1 MNGLPRPGDE
11 FTVDGY
17 VFHVQSM
24 RERHV
29 SLLRVTASE
38 NPDVPADAGGDA
50 GAGTQAVQAED
61 NAPASEKSDVP
72 AALGA
77 QISSKEKI

>member
-50 GAGTQAVQAED
+50 GAGTQAED